1 MTAPQHDTER
11 DSTHDAVI
19 VGAGLAGSTAAILLA
34 RAGWHVAL
42 VEKKRFPRRKVCGEC
57 LAASNLPLLDA
68 LGVGDA
74 FRAGA
79 GAELRRV
86 TLMRGE
92 SETSAPLPRSDV
104 EGAPWG
110 RALGRDRLDALLLD
124 RARAEGARV
133 LQPATVRAVGG
144 APGAWRCEVRT
155 GGGNGDAPGTAAL
168 RAPVLID
175 AHGSW
180 EPFASE
186 REVVRPVRRASDLL
200 AFKANFSGAAHAPGT
215 IGVLALDGGY
225 GGTVVADGGLTVV
238 AGCVRRDRLDALR
251 AAAPGLRAGDAF
263 GAWLARE
270 CRGVRDALAG
280 ATREGPWL
288 ASGPLRPGVRV
299 GGDDG
304 VLRVGNA
311 GGEAHPI
318 LGEGMSMA
326 LQSAA
331 LLCAHLLDP
340 DAPDPRAGDALG
352 DDASGT
358 RARALAVQRVYA
370 ADWRREFA
378 PRLRLAA
385 AFAHVAMRPRASG
398 TLTALA
404 HAWPGLLTHGAR
416 RGGKVRLAVDP
427 GIFAGHASPSRL
439 PPRPRTTA

>member
-1 MTAPQHDTER
+1 M
-11 DSTHDAVI
+11 I
-19 VGAGLAGSTAAILLA
+19 VGAGLAGATAAILLA
-34 RAGWHVAL
+34 RAGRDVAL
-42 VEKKRFPRRKVCGEC
+42 VEQKRFPRRKVCGEC

-68 LGVGDA
+68 LGVGEA
-74 FRAGA
+74 FRAEA
-79 GAELRRV
+79 GVELRRV

-92 SETSAPLPRSDV
+92 TRTSAPLPRSDV

-110 RALGRDRLDALLLD
+110 RALGRDRLDALLLE
-124 RARAEGARV
+124 RARTEGARV
-133 LQPATVRAVGG
+133 LQPATVRAVDG

-155 GGGNGDAPGTAAL
+155 AGGSDDASGAVEL

-180 EPFASE
+180 ESLASE
-186 REVVRPVRRASDLL
+186 REVARPVRRDSDLL
-200 AFKANFSGAAHAPGT
+200 AFKANFSNAAHAPGT
-215 IGVLALDGGY
+215 IGVLCLDGGY
-225 GGTVVADGGLTVV
+225 GGTVVADDGSTVV

-251 AAAPGLRAGDAF
+251 AASPGLRAGDAF

-270 CRGVRDALAG
+270 CGGVREALAG

-304 VLRVGNA
+304 VLRIGNA

-331 LLCAHLLDP
+331 LVCARLLGP
-340 DAPDPRAGDALG
+340 DASDP
-352 DDASGT
+352 
-358 RARALAVQRVYA
+358 LAVQRAYA
-370 ADWRREFA
+370 AHWRREFA

-398 TLTALA
+398 AMTALA
-404 HAWPGLLTHGAR
+404 RAWPGLLTHGAR
-416 RGGKVRLAVDP
+416 RGGKLRLAVDP
-427 GIFAGHASPSRL
+427 GTLAGHTSPSRL
-439 PPRPRTTA
+439 PPRPRSPA

>member
-1 MTAPQHDTER
+1 MTASTRTASDHDV
-11 DSTHDAVI
+11 VI
-19 VGAGLAGSTAAILLA
+19 VGAGLAGATAAILLA
-34 RAGWHVAL
+34 RAGRDVAL

-74 FRAGA
+74 FRAEA

-86 TLMRGE
+86 TLMRGGA
-92 SETSAPLPRSDV
+92 ETSAPLPRSGV

-110 RALGRDRLDALLLD
+110 RALGRDRLDALLLE

-133 LQPATVRAVGG
+133 LQPATVRAVDG

-155 GGGNGDAPGTAAL
+155 AGRGDDASGTVDL
-168 RAPVLID
+168 RSPVLID

-180 EPFASE
+180 ESLASE
-186 REVVRPVRRASDLL
+186 REVARPAHRGSDLL
-200 AFKANFSGAAHAPGT
+200 AFKANFSSAAHAPGT
-215 IGVLALDGGY
+215 IGVLCLDGGY
-225 GGTVVADGGLTVV
+225 GGTVVAGDGSTVV

-251 AAAPGLRAGDAF
+251 AASPGLRAGDAF

-270 CRGVRDALAG
+270 CGGVRDALAG
-280 ATREGPWL
+280 AAREGPWL

-304 VLRVGNA
+304 VLRIGNA

-331 LLCAHLLDP
+331 LLCARLLDP
-340 DAPDPRAGDALG
+340 DAPDTPDP
-352 DDASGT
+352 
-358 RARALAVQRVYA
+358 LAVQRAYA

-398 TLTALA
+398 ALTALA
-404 HAWPGLLTHGAR
+404 RAWPGLLTHGAR

-427 GIFAGHASPSRL
+427 GTLAGHASPSRL
-439 PPRPRTTA
+439 PPRPRSTA

>member
-1 MTAPQHDTER
+1 MTAPEHGAER
-11 DSTHDAVI
+11 DSTRDAVI

-34 RAGWHVAL
+34 RAGWDVAL

-74 FRAGA
+74 FRAAA

-86 TLMRGE
+86 TLMRGDA
-92 SETSAPLPRSDV
+92 ETSAPLPRSDV

-110 RALGRDRLDALLLD
+110 RALGRDRLDALLLE

-155 GGGNGDAPGTAAL
+155 GGGDGDASGTVAL

-180 EPFASE
+180 ESLASE
-186 REVVRPVRRASDLL
+186 RETARPVHRASDLL
-200 AFKANFSGAAHAPGT
+200 AFKANFSDAAHAPGT

-251 AAAPGLRAGDAF
+251 AASPGLRAGDAF

-270 CRGVRDALAG
+270 CRGVREALAG

-288 ASGPLRPGVRV
+288 ASGPLRPGARA

-331 LLCAHLLDP
+331 LLCAHLLEP
-340 DAPDPRAGDALG
+340 DAPDPGAGDAPG
-352 DDASGT
+352 A
-358 RARALAVQRVYA
+358 RARVLTVQRAYA

-378 PRLRLAA
+378 ARLRLAA

-398 TLTALA
+398 AMMTLAR
-404 HAWPGLLTHGAR
+404 AWPGLLTHGAR

-427 GIFAGHASPSRL
+427 GTLAGHASPSRL
-439 PPRPRTTA
+439 PPRPRRAA

>member
-1 MTAPQHDTER
+1 MTVPARTA
-11 DSTHDAVI
+11 STHDAVI
-19 VGAGLAGSTAAILLA
+19 VGAGLAGATAAILLA
-34 RAGWHVAL
+34 RAGWDVAL

-74 FRAGA
+74 FRAEA

-86 TLMRGE
+86 TLMRGGT
-92 SETSAPLPRSDV
+92 ETSAPLPRSGV

-110 RALGRDRLDALLLD
+110 RALGRDRLDALLLE
-124 RARAEGARV
+124 RARAEGARA
-133 LQPATVRAVGG
+133 LQPATVRAVDG
-144 APGAWRCEVRT
+144 AHGAWRCEVRVA
-155 GGGNGDAPGTAAL
+155 GGAGDVSDTVTL

-175 AHGSW
+175 ARGSW
-180 EPFASE
+180 ESLAAE
-186 REVVRPVRRASDLL
+186 REAARDTRDGAPARRGSDLL
-200 AFKANFSGAAHAPGT
+200 AFKANFSNAAHAPGT
-215 IGVLALDGGY
+215 IGVLCLDGGY
-225 GGTVVADGGLTVV
+225 GGTVVADDGSTVV

-251 AAAPGLRAGDAF
+251 AASPGLRAGDAF

-270 CRGVRDALAG
+270 CRGVREALAG
-280 ATREGPWL
+280 ARREGPWL

-304 VLRVGNA
+304 VLRIGNA

-331 LLCAHLLDP
+331 LLCAHLLDA
-340 DAPDPRAGDALG
+340 DAPDPHAGDA
-352 DDASGT
+352 
-358 RARALAVQRVYA
+358 RADGARLPALQRAYA

-398 TLTALA
+398 AMMALA
-404 HAWPGLLTHGAR
+404 RAWPGLLTHGAR

-427 GIFAGHASPSRL
+427 GALAPRAL
-439 PPRPRTTA
+439 PPRPRTPA